1 MQKLNFPFSF
11 FIAVIAVIAL
21 LFFPVKIPLT
31 IKTPGKILPGKEW
44 ILIKGQDGVIT
55 SITCNNIL
63 DFAESSGNTQTE
75 RGDQESFRFHP
86 NMIMKETV
94 SAGDTVGLIYS
105 YEVELQWAQLT
116 GELAIEEASLRLY
129 ESGEKEPMIRE
140 ALLKLDYA
148 KKQAEQQNKEIERI
162 SSLAEKSMI
171 APAVMEREQTK
182 LQLYEI
188 QVNTA
193 EAALNSVETGYK
205 KEQTDLIKA
214 RIHTLKESISVM
226 KKRMNFSTITTPIS
240 GRIVRFAGSDTL
252 AIVQDTTSFALVLP
266 VEWYDR
272 KYISQNQIIRLK
284 AEGICSPLIAKIEHI
299 GNNLCMINGKNFIRG
314 AALIDGCSQPIV
326 PGLIVQCSILCRKVS
341 LVEYLLRYFR

>member
-11 FIAVIAVIAL
+11 LLAVIAVIAL
-21 LFFPVKIPLT
+21 LFIPVKVPLT
-31 IKTPGKILPGKEW
+31 IKTPGKILPCKEW

-55 SITCNNIL
+55 SLICNNML

-86 NMIMKETV
+86 DMIMKETV

-105 YEVELQWAQLT
+105 YEVELKWAQLK
-116 GELAIEEASLRLY
+116 GELAIEEASLKLY
-129 ESGEKEPMIRE
+129 ESGEKEPMVRE

-148 KKQAEQQNKEIERI
+148 KKQAEQQKNEIGRI

-188 QVNTA
+188 QVNTM

-205 KEQTDLIKA
+205 KEQTDLIKT
-214 RIHTLKESISVM
+214 RIRTLKEEISVM
-226 KKRMNFSTITTPIS
+226 KKRIGFSTITTPIS

-252 AIVQDTTSFALVLP
+252 AIVQDTTSYALVLP
-266 VEWYDR
+266 VEWNDR
-272 KYISQNQIIRLK
+272 KYILQKQMIKLK
-284 AEGICSPLIAKIEHI
+284 AEGISFQPTGKIEHI
-299 GNNLCMINGKNFIRG
+299 GNKLCMINGKNFIRA
-314 AALIDGCSQPIV
+314 AALMEDCPHTIV
-326 PGLIVQCSILCRKVS
+326 PGLIVQCSILCSKVS
-341 LVEYLLRYFR
+341 LVEYLIRYFR